1 MRSLI
6 EAALTR
12 VRTIISLL
20 VLILVMGINSYITIP
35 RESAPDIK
43 IPIIFVSVFYEGI
56 SPEDSQRLLLRPME
70 QKIRTIEGLKEVKG
84 TAYENGGNLVIEF
97 VAGYDVDKALSD
109 VREQVDLAK
118 SDLPEEAEEPV
129 IRELAFSQF
138 PILVVK
144 LTGAIPERELYRIAR
159 DLKEEIESRVSSVL
173 KANVVGDREESV
185 EIVIDPTKLETYN
198 ISFESAIAFFQRNNL
213 IVSAGTLETDKGRF
227 SVKVPGLLET
237 VDDIRK
243 LPIAVNKDS
252 VVKLEDFVEIRQT
265 FKDAL
270 SYARDGGV
278 PSVAVEISKRAG
290 ENIIETTEKVRD
302 VVEES
307 RSLWPEQIQ
316 VSYAQDQSDRI
327 QDMLGDLQD
336 NLIFAVILVMVVIIA
351 SLGWRSALL
360 VGIAVPGSFLAGVL
374 VINLLGYTFNI
385 VVLFSL
391 ILSVGMLVDGAII
404 VTEYADRRMME
415 GFTPFESYREAAQR
429 MAWPVI
435 TSISTTLVV
444 FAPLL
449 FWPGTVGQ
457 FMKFLP
463 ITLLATLSASILMA
477 LFFIPALGSVFGGLS
492 PDLMARKKHTI
503 QATEDGDLFS
513 VTGGTGAYIRI
524 LNKLLDY
531 PKCVVLGTTGL
542 LVAIIIIYSNLGK
555 GIEFF
560 PDIEADQAAITV
572 HARGNL
578 SLREQDEI
586 LKQVEARILDMEEL
600 SSIYTRVGK
609 PGGKNSSG
617 SGSRGGGGEAEDVIG
632 KITLEFVEW
641 QDRRKVDQIMEDIL
655 IRTADVPGIKI
666 EARADKPGPKQG
678 KPIELQVYT
687 PDPAQLKPTV
697 QAIRR
702 FLEDLDGL
710 KDIEDDSPIP
720 GIRWEINIDRAQA
733 AKFGADIALVG
744 AGLRLVTNGFIVG
757 TYRPDDATDEVDI
770 IMRYPKQYRTLDQLD
785 RIRVRSKEGLIPISN
800 FISRSPEPRIGFIHR
815 SDGNQVM
822 TLKADV
828 LPGVLTNDKVN
839 EIRNWLQTAELVQ
852 GTRIQFKGEDENQQ
866 EAKDFLIKA
875 FFVAV
880 FAIAII
886 LITQFNSFFSAG
898 LVLSS
903 IVMSVIGVLIGL
915 LVRGMP
921 FGIVMG
927 GIGVI
932 ALSGII
938 VSNNIILI
946 DTFDRLR
953 PLATSMRDA
962 VLRTGAQRLRPVVL
976 TQLTTI
982 LGLLP
987 ILLAL
992 NINFLERNIT
1002 YDSPATQW
1010 WIMLATCIVS
1020 GLIFA
1025 SVLTL
1030 VVTPCAL
1037 MWRENWR
1044 ANRIKSPSQKKT
1056 TLSKKERK

>member
-12 VRTIISLL
+12 VRTILSLL
-20 VLILVMGINSYITIP
+20 VLIIVMGISSYISIP
-35 RESAPDIK
+35 RESSPDVK
-43 IPIIFVSVFYEGI
+43 IPIVFVSVFYEGI

-84 TAYENGGNLVIEF
+84 TAYENGGSLVIEF
-97 VAGYDVDKALSD
+97 VAGYDVDKALTD

-237 VDDIRK
+237 VEDIRQ
-243 LPIAVNKDS
+243 LPISVNKDS
-252 VVKLEDFVEIRQT
+252 VVKLEDFVEIRKT

-278 PSVAVEISKRAG
+278 ASVTVEISKRAG
-290 ENIIETTEKVRD
+290 ENIIETTEKVRE
-302 VVEES
+302 VVENN
-307 RSLWPEQIQ
+307 RSLWPKQMQ

-374 VINLLGYTFNI
+374 VIDMLGYTFNI

-415 GFTPFESYREAAQR
+415 GFTPLESYREAAQR

-435 TSISTTLVV
+435 TSIVTTLVV

-492 PDLMARKKHTI
+492 PDLVARKKHTI

-513 VTGGTGAYIRI
+513 VTGGTGLYIHT

-531 PKCVVLGTTGL
+531 PGRVVAGAAGL
-542 LVAIIIIYSNLGK
+542 LIAIVITYSIFGK

-578 SLREQDEI
+578 SLKEQDEI
-586 LKQVEARILDMEEL
+586 LKQVENRILDMEEL
-600 SSIYTRVGK
+600 KSIYTRVGK
-609 PGGKNSSG
+609 PGGKKNSG
-617 SGSRGGGGEAEDVIG
+617 GGSRGGGGEAEDVIG

-641 QDRRKVDQIMEDIL
+641 QARRKVDQIMEDIL
-655 IRTADVPGIKI
+655 TRTADVPGIRI

-687 PDPAQLKPTV
+687 PNPEQLQPTV
-697 QAIRR
+697 QKIRS
-702 FLEDLDGL
+702 FLENLDGL
-710 KDIEDDSPIP
+710 KDVEDNSPIP

-733 AKFGADIALVG
+733 AKFGADVALVG
-744 AGLRLVTNGFIVG
+744 AGLRLATNGFIVG

-770 IMRYPKQYRTLDQLD
+770 VMRYPKKYRTLDQLD

-800 FISRSPEPRIGFIHR
+800 FISRSPEPRVGFIHR

-822 TLKADV
+822 TLKADI
-828 LPGVLTNDKVN
+828 LSGVLSNDKVN
-839 EIRNWLQTAELVQ
+839 EIRNWIQTADLEQ
-852 GTRIQFKGEDENQQ
+852 GTRIQFKGEDEDQQ
-866 EAKDFLIKA
+866 EAMDFLTKA

-886 LITQFNSFFSAG
+886 LVTQFNSFFSAG

-915 LVRGMP
+915 FVRGMP

-953 PLATSMRDA
+953 PLATCMRDA

-982 LGLLP
+982 LGLMP

-992 NINFLERNIT
+992 NINFMERNIT

-1020 GLIFA
+1020 GLLFA
-1025 SVLTL
+1025 SILTL
-1030 VVTPCAL
+1030 AVTPCAL

-1044 ANRIKSPSQKKT
+1044 ARKANPPAEKKT
-1056 TLSKKERK
+1056 KNSKKSRK